1 MSNMLKYYRQLLEA
15 CEETGIKM
23 LSDDYCCQLLAV
35 VDVFGNEDMVFQG
48 MFAEDIKVA
57 QKRANIFGG
66 VVPNAELAAKVK
78 YYIDELNEALHEAH
92 EEILNDKSSKDI
104 EWSFVSKM
112 MPEWA
117 QTIEARYKTKF
128 VR

>member
-48 MFAEDIKVA
+48 MIAEDIEAA
-57 QKRANIFGG
+57 QKRVNIFGG
-66 VVPNAELAAKVK
+66 AVPNAELVAKVK
-78 YYIDELNEALHEAH
+78 YYIDELNEALHKAH
-92 EEILNDKSSKDI
+92 EKIFNDKSS
-104 EWSFVSKM
+104 M
-112 MPEWA
+112 MPEWV
-117 QTIEARYKTKF
+117 QPIEARYKTKF